1 MKMNAD
7 MQDVEKIA
15 TIVSCEQLVHRFYQ
29 ALDAAEFM
37 KLAQLFRNDG
47 VWFRQGKQL
56 QGQQAILKAMDERP
70 AGRKTAHLV
79 QNFVLDIE
87 SPVKAVA
94 HYLTLVYRHD
104 ASEANPGP
112 APIGQ
117 ALAISM
123 NHDILLKDE
132 QGWRLVEK
140 KSERRFGA

>member
-1 MKMNAD
+1 MNAD
-7 MQDVEKIA
+7 KQDLEKAA
-15 TIVSCEQLVHRFYQ
+15 TIVACEQLVHRFYQ
-29 ALDAAEFM
+29 ALDAAEFIT
-37 KLAQLFRNDG
+37 LAQLFRDDG
-47 VWFRQGKQL
+47 IWFRQGKKL
-56 QGQQAILKAMDERP
+56 EGQKIILKAMDERP

-87 SPVKAVA
+87 SPAKAVA

-104 ASEANPGP
+104 ASEANSGP
-112 APIGQ
+112 TPIGQ
-117 ALAISM
+117 ALAISI

>member
-1 MKMNAD
+1 MNAD
-7 MQDVEKIA
+7 KQDLEKAA
-15 TIVSCEQLVHRFYQ
+15 TIVACEQLVHRFYQ
-29 ALDAAEFM
+29 ALDAAEFIT
-37 KLAQLFRNDG
+37 LAQLFRDDG
-47 VWFRQGKQL
+47 IWFRQGKKL
-56 QGQQAILKAMDERP
+56 EGQKIILKAMDERP

-87 SPVKAVA
+87 SPAKAVA

-112 APIGQ
+112 TPIGQ
-117 ALAISM
+117 ALAISI

>member
-1 MKMNAD
+1 MNAD
-7 MQDVEKIA
+7 KQDLERAA
-15 TIVSCEQLVHRFYQ
+15 TIVACEQLVHRFYQ
-29 ALDAAEFM
+29 ALDAAEFIT
-37 KLAQLFRNDG
+37 LAQLFRDDG
-47 VWFRQGKQL
+47 IWFRQGKKL
-56 QGQQAILKAMDERP
+56 EGQQVILKAMDERP

-104 ASEANPGP
+104 ASEVNPGP
-112 APIGQ
+112 TPIGQ
-117 ALAISM
+117 ALAISI
-123 NHDILLKDE
+123 NHDILLKDK